1 VQNHLYLAIV
11 CLAFALAS
19 PDRADSREVRA
30 AARTSVNQPG
40 ANRAA
45 NVNAN
50 RNVNVNRNVNRNVD
64 VNHHVDIDV
73 DVDRNYHP
81 WATAAAVTTAA
92 VVTGAVIGSMAAS
105 IPPSCQT
112 VMVNGMTYSRC
123 GSTWYMPQMQ
133 GSSITY
139 IVVAP
144 PS

>member
-1 VQNHLYLAIV
+1 MRTQLPFAIA
-11 CLAFALAS
+11 CLACALAALHS
-19 PDRADSREVRA
+19 ADAREVRA
-30 AARTSVNQPG
+30 AARTSVNPPAG
-40 ANRAA
+40 RAA

-50 RNVNVNRNVNRNVD
+50 ANINRNVNRNVN

-81 WATAAAVTTAA
+81 WAAAAAVTTAA
-92 VVTGAVIGSMAAS
+92 VVTGAVIGSMVAS
-105 IPPSCQT
+105 VPPSCQT
-112 VMVNGMTYSRC
+112 VVVGGMTYSRC

-144 PS
+144 PA

>member
-1 VQNHLYLAIV
+1 
-11 CLAFALAS
+11 
-19 PDRADSREVRA
+19 
-30 AARTSVNQPG
+30 VNQT
-40 ANRAA
+40 A

-50 RNVNVNRNVNRNVD
+50 RNVNANVNVNRNVNRNVD